1 MVVYFV
7 RFIVRKTNLQRKL
20 GMNISR
26 YCIFEADRC
35 NADRITPTMPNQTK
49 SQDVAIEVTTFQ
61 TKPVEKAIPIA
72 KSVTYFMLDFLH

>member
-1 MVVYFV
+1 
-7 RFIVRKTNLQRKL
+7 
-20 GMNISR
+20 
-26 YCIFEADRC
+26 
-35 NADRITPTMPNQTK
+35 MPNQTK